1 MDWMIV
7 IDIDKLY
14 IESVLYDGNQY
25 ADYARNSS
33 MYKWTKQTV
42 QRYHFVNLQVKFK
55 TITIKKFNG

>member
-33 MYKWTKQTV
+33 MYKWTK
-42 QRYHFVNLQVKFK
+42 
-55 TITIKKFNG
+55 